1 MSARGRDGALR
12 LPRAACAVA
21 LALAAACA
29 TLPARADPSD
39 PNEASAS
46 DADYSAGRA
55 AVVQRRWAEAI
66 SALQKAAVRFPD
78 DADLQNDLGYAYRNL
93 GQFEPAFRHYKRALA
108 LDPRHRGAHE
118 YIGEAYL
125 LVDDLPG
132 AERHL
137 AALGEICLL
146 PCEQQ
151 DDLRKAVAAYKARKG
166 AR

>member
-1 MSARGRDGALR
+1 
-12 LPRAACAVA
+12 
-21 LALAAACA
+21 
-29 TLPARADPSD
+29 
-39 PNEASAS
+39 
-46 DADYSAGRA
+46 
-55 AVVQRRWAEAI
+55 
-66 SALQKAAVRFPD
+66 VRFPD

>member
-1 MSARGRDGALR
+1 MSARGRDGARR
-12 LPRAACAVA
+12 LPRAACAFA